1 MFVLRATSTHDYTNM
16 RSFLYTLFT
25 ISVLSPFV
33 AAHMDVSNPPPYRS
47 KLNHNVAEAN
57 IDYSMTSPLAADGS
71 NFPCKGYNVDWETPA
86 GASTGTVTAGQ
97 KSTISIEGTASH
109 EGGSCQIS
117 LSFDGGKSFKVIK
130 SYIGNCVRVTSSGV
144 DPNQTYEYTVPSDAK
159 SGDAML
165 TWSWFNRVGN
175 REMYMN
181 CATITINGGGQSTLD
196 SYPDI
201 FKCHIGNGCTIPE
214 GTDVVFQNPGNDVTY
229 DQGNLGNA
237 TLGDPEN
244 GMGTPLPMPYGS
256 GVAVGV
262 FLGLGA
268 GVIIGLVGYYAWTWY
283 KLRSAAVD
291 KPTKA

>member
-1 MFVLRATSTHDYTNM
+1 M
-16 RSFLYTLFT
+16 RFTTAAFTLGAFA
-25 ISVLSPFV
+25 SSAL
-33 AAHMDVSNPPPYRS
+33 AHMEMSQPPPFRS
-47 KLNHNVAEAN
+47 SFNKAIKEDTVDFDNNA
-57 IDYSMTSPLAADGS
+57 PLKPDGS
-71 NFPCKGYNVDWETPA
+71 DFPCKGYATDFGQSPA
-86 GASTGTVTAGQ
+86 GDPTATWPAGSTQQVVLADSGDP
-97 KSTISIEGTASH
+97 EDH
-109 EGGSCQIS
+109 HDGGSCQLS